1 MTATDPIR
9 ETDDE
14 ARTLARALLRDATF
28 AALGVI
34 DPATGGPMVTRI
46 AIATTVSGA
55 PLTLISDLS
64 AHAQALKQN
73 NACSLLVG
81 EPGPRGD
88 PLTHPRLTLMCR
100 AHATRQGEPGHTELA
115 ARYLALRPKAKLY
128 SGFQDFFHVTF
139 EVTAAH
145 LNGGFA
151 RAYRL
156 TPADLAA

>member
-1 MTATDPIR
+1 MSRTDPIR

-14 ARTLARALLRDATF
+14 ARALAQGLLRDATF

-34 DPATGGPMVTRI
+34 EPATGGPMVTRI
-46 AIATTVSGA
+46 AIATTTDGK

-64 AHAQALKQN
+64 AHAKALKAN
-73 NACSLLVG
+73 PACSLLVG
-81 EPGPRGD
+81 EPGERGD
-88 PLTHPRLTLMCR
+88 PLTHPRLTLQCL
-100 AHATRQGEPGHTELA
+100 AHVTRQGEPGHTELA
-115 ARYLALRPKAKLY
+115 ARYLSLRPKAKLY

-139 EVTAAH
+139 EITAAH

-156 TPADLAA
+156 TPGDLLG

>member
-1 MTATDPIR
+1 MAKTDPIR

-14 ARTLARALLRDATF
+14 APALARQLIEDATF

-34 DPATGGPMVTRI
+34 DPGTGSPMVTRI
-46 AIATTVSGA
+46 AIATTSDGR

-64 AHAQALKQN
+64 SHAKGLKQN
-73 NACSLLVG
+73 PACSLLQ
-81 EPGPRGD
+81 
-88 PLTHPRLTLMCR
+88 CR

-115 ARYLALRPKAKLY
+115 ARYLMLRPKAKLY
-128 SGFQDFFHVTF
+128 SGFEDFFHVTF
-139 EVTAAH
+139 EILSAH

-156 TPADLAA
+156 TPGDLFG